1 MSDCAPRPR
10 QLVRGTP
17 PEPNKVV
24 TTHREIAMSILWIY
38 LAFSLGAMVGFGAF
52 AAFQVSREQDER
64 QQKRLHTL
72 SEDYR
77 VATGC

>member
-1 MSDCAPRPR
+1 MAPCGSLRI
-10 QLVRGTP
+10 
-17 PEPNKVV
+17 V
-24 TTHREIAMSILWIY
+24 TNPREISMSILWIY